1 MIRPEQIEAFSRRI
15 GELLPTQMKE
25 GGETLRRNL
34 RAAVSAQLD
43 RLDLVTREEF
53 EVQRAVLQRSRELLE
68 RLQARV
74 DALEA
79 ELARRSGSG

>member
-1 MIRPEQIEAFSRRI
+1 MIRPEHIEVLSRRI
-15 GELLPTQMKE
+15 GELLPPDVKR
-25 GGETLRRNL
+25 GGEEFRRNL

-53 EVQRAVLQRSRELLE
+53 DVQCAVLQRNRELLSE
-68 RLQARV
+68 LSARV

-79 ELARRSGSG
+79 ELARRSGGG